1 MVARSVPFV
10 VGRDG
15 STEAAPSRDDEL
27 RAAHLRTD
35 PMLDIVRGRLRP
47 GCTVLDVGCGAG
59 TVAHLL
65 AETGAAV
72 DGIEPDVDLTAAA
85 SERVRH
91 LHVGT
96 LQTAVDDSEL
106 RDEYDVVLLIDVVEH
121 FADPLEALALATDRL
136 GPDGRILLF
145 LPNSAHWTF
154 RWKILRGDWRY
165 QRWGLFD
172 RTHLRFFDLRTANR
186 LVRDA
191 GLEVEARWH
200 TAPDAGRLGRLGV
213 RLRPTLF
220 AFHVLLEL
228 RRP

>member
-1 MVARSVPFV
+1 MVEPEGTSEPVA
-10 VGRDG
+10 
-15 STEAAPSRDDEL
+15 SRDDEL

-35 PMLDIVRGRLRP
+35 PALAIIRGRLRP
-47 GCTVLDVGCGAG
+47 DCTVLDVGCGAG

-65 AETGAAV
+65 SETGAIV

-85 SERVRH
+85 AERVRH
-91 LHVGT
+91 LHCGT
-96 LQTAVDDSEL
+96 LQSAVDDPAL
-106 RDEYDVVLLIDVVEH
+106 RDAYDVVLLIDVVEH

-136 GPDGRILLF
+136 APGGRILLF

-200 TAPDAGRLGRLGV
+200 TTPKAGRLEQLGV
-213 RLRPTLF
+213 RVRPTLF

-228 RRP
+228 KRS